1 LQIQIWWASF
11 YRRDIEHWSFFGFA
25 LYLSIPSIV
34 SMLSYL
40 LFPELKP
47 GADLQKDY
55 YHNKPFFF
63 GLLASAVV
71 ISLLEDLSRSGTLNH
86 DANTFYRV
94 AFLVIAIS
102 GIVFS
107 RKWMQYLLACA
118 FFTGLLLYIKTVF
131 SML

>member
-1 LQIQIWWASF
+1 MGASTKGLTSAG
-11 YRRDIEHWSFFGFA
+11 R
-25 LYLSIPSIV
+25 
-34 SMLSYL
+34 
-40 LFPELKP
+40 LKP

-63 GLLASAVV
+63 GLLASVTI
-71 ISLLEDLSRSGTLNH
+71 ISLLEDLTRSGSLKP

-94 AFLVIAIS
+94 AFLVIAIG

-107 RKWMQYLLACA
+107 KKWIQYMLA
-118 FFTGLLLYIKTVF
+118 FMFLTGLLCYIRTVF